1 VFRFL
6 LEVRVELSNRFRWVF
21 CQLETLRHC
30 LPASVRR
37 TLGELPE
44 SLDETYERILQG
56 IKKPNRDHAR
66 RRFKCLVVAVRPL
79 PIEELAEVLTVDFDD
94 VEGIP
99 MCWTQVGVGRI
110 KNKLFCPRA

>member
-1 VFRFL
+1 ML
-6 LEVRVELSNRFRWVF
+6 GVRVELSNRFRWVF

-44 SLDETYERILQG
+44 SLDETYERILKE

-66 RRFKCLVVAVRPL
+66 RLLQCLVVAVRP
-79 PIEELAEVLTVDFDD
+79 I
-94 VEGIP
+94 
-99 MCWTQVGVGRI
+99 
-110 KNKLFCPRA
+110 